1 MPLNKLAVAVVT
13 VFFLM
18 LGAACGSRSAEQ
30 VYEDRFYVFGTLADI
45 TLYGVEE
52 QQGRKAVAAIAQD
65 FQTWHCEWHAWEPSP
80 LTEVNAAIEAGR
92 PAALVP
98 SLEPLIL
105 KSQAI
110 SIRSEGLFNPGIGRL
125 LQLWGFQGSM
135 RPSGPPPARDAVAAL
150 VNQAPTMADLQVQ
163 GGTLIASNAALQL
176 DLGGI
181 AKGYAV
187 DLALQKLRGMGIGNA
202 IVNAGG
208 GLGVIGS
215 RGDRPW
221 RVGIRHPQG
230 EGVLASLEVRDGE
243 SVHTS
248 GNYERFREH
257 EGVHYAHILDP
268 RTGWPVQG
276 ITSATVIDPDGTLA
290 DAAATVLVI
299 AGPDDWH
306 RMARQLGIKYAMLV
320 DEAGS
325 VYMNQAMADRMH
337 FTGEQ
342 PKNIVISPPL

>member
-1 MPLNKLAVAVVT
+1 VHKPVVSLATLLFVA
-13 VFFLM
+13 FLS
-18 LGAACGSRSAEQ
+18 ACGARDAEQ

-45 TLYGVEE
+45 TLYGVNETK
-52 QQGRKAVAAIAQD
+52 GRAAVAEIAQD
-65 FQTWHCEWHAWEPSP
+65 FQVWHREWHAWEPGP
-80 LTEVNAAIEAGR
+80 LTEVNAAIAAGR
-92 PAALVP
+92 AAPLVP

-105 KSQAI
+105 RSQDIAA
-110 SIRSEGLFNPGIGRL
+110 RSEGLFNPGIGKL
-125 LQLWGFQGSM
+125 LQLWGFQGSV
-135 RPSGPPPARDAVAAL
+135 RPSGPPPARDAVARLVAEAPAL
-150 VNQAPTMADLQVQ
+150 GDVKVRDGQLVS
-163 GGTLIASNAALQL
+163 SNPAVQL

-187 DLALQKLRGMGIGNA
+187 DLALQKLRAMGINNA

-221 RVGIRHPQG
+221 RVGIRHPQRN
-230 EGVLASLEVRDGE
+230 GVLASLEVRDGE

-268 RTGWPVQG
+268 RTGWPVEG
-276 ITSATVIDPDGTLA
+276 IVSATVIDPDGTLA

-299 AGPDDWH
+299 AGADDWH
-306 RMARQLGIKYAMLV
+306 RMARRMGIKFAMLV
-320 DEAGS
+320 DEDGT
-325 VYMNQAMADRMH
+325 VYMNQAMADRIR
-337 FTGEQ
+337 FTGES
-342 PKNIVISPPL
+342 PRNVVITPPL